1 MSADFQ
7 GANTGRRPH
16 SWLRRICLSFVPGP
30 MTPLLDKVGNN
41 LLGQFDRMG
50 HEIQSGPDDRTDLI
64 LTTAVFGE
72 SIGWRKAPLFTARRR
87 FGLSR
92 VPTVFALVHATP
104 LEFQRVMD
112 DLEAALLK
120 DPPDPADYDFPG
132 LAPHAY
138 RVFFE
143 QGRRGG
149 PILALERLVQ
159 SQAKCLRIVL
169 VVGEEC
175 PLAAYFFDLAGSH
188 PRTGAD
194 DPQFFYED
202 IALRMLTA
210 ASTTEVNQH
219 RVVGEPIPQ
228 TLWQSLSTPA
238 AMRVAGQKL
247 GERNFFTQM
256 IRIADLVSVP
266 ALGDAVASQYSEGC
280 FATWD
285 PALGAL
291 IATVTGSA
299 RPVVKENITDD
310 ELAVIVGVR
319 GNGQGALSRHVEGI
333 RNDHPSSESVEMM
346 AMDSMLPTITL
357 EPSWGAQ
364 TEVPVVRSKLHG
376 HRGVAGYDP
385 RHVEHA
391 PLDPA
396 YYHYL
401 VSCATEA
408 QAQAITRAFARS
420 EALQNPDDPRQVA
433 FTVLPGHG
441 VVIAEKWVPGTVP
454 FQVIWEY
461 MDAGYIEVENL
472 IAQGPMTYVPDANGR
487 MVLQILVSSQ

>member
-1 MSADFQ
+1 MSADSL
-7 GANTGRRPH
+7 GADTGRRPH
-16 SWLRRICLSFVPGP
+16 SWLHRICLSFVPGP
-30 MTPLLDKVGNN
+30 MTPLLEEAGKN
-41 LLGQFDRMG
+41 LLSQFEQMG
-50 HEIQSGPDDRTDLI
+50 HEVQTGPDDRTDLI
-64 LTTAVFGE
+64 ITTAIFGE
-72 SIGWRKAPLFTARRR
+72 SIGWRKAPLLTARRR

-92 VPTVFALVHATP
+92 MPTVFALVHATP

-112 DLEAALLK
+112 KLEAALRK
-120 DPPDPADYDFPG
+120 EPPDPADYEFPG

-159 SQAKCLRIVL
+159 SQAKCLRIVF
-169 VVGEEC
+169 VVGDER
-175 PLAAYFFDLAGSH
+175 PLAAYFFDLAGSY
-188 PRTGAD
+188 PRTDAD
-194 DPQFFYED
+194 DPQAFYED

-210 ASTTEVNQH
+210 ACTTEVNQH
-219 RVVGEPIPQ
+219 QVVGEPIPK
-228 TLWQSLSTPA
+228 TLWQGLSTPA
-238 AMRVAGQKL
+238 AMRVAGQEL

-285 PALGAL
+285 PTIAALV
-291 IATVTGSA
+291 ATVTGSA
-299 RPVVKENITDD
+299 RPVDKGNITDD

-319 GNGQGALSRHVEGI
+319 ADGQGALRRHVEGT
-333 RNDHPSSESVEMM
+333 RNDNPSSESVEMM
-346 AMDSMLPTITL
+346 AMDSMLPSITL
-357 EPSWGAQ
+357 GPSWGTQA
-364 TEVPVVRSKLHG
+364 EVPVVRSKLHG
-376 HRGVAGYDP
+376 HRGVAAYDP
-385 RHVEHA
+385 RHAEHA

-401 VSCATEA
+401 VSCATDA
-408 QAQAITRAFARS
+408 QAQAITRAFAGA
-420 EALQNPDDPRQVA
+420 EALQNPDDPRQVV

-461 MDAGYIEVENL
+461 MDAGYVEVENL
-472 IAQGPMTYVPDANGR
+472 IAQGPMTYVPDESGR
-487 MVLQILVSSQ
+487 MVLQTR